1 MQLINLNEHPV
12 QFKNYTSVFFKNN
25 KVYIR
30 GLDVND
36 NRVSGYTDF
45 QPTVWVP
52 YEFNLQHWKQ
62 HIINQDFNSWTTFL
76 GNKPINAV
84 TFDSIESCK
93 KFVAEN
99 ITIKR
104 DNDGKPVKE
113 TKVHTSPNNMFI
125 NEYIAKMFP
134 TDIPIEMDKLK
145 IYAYDIETEIGHR
158 DVDDLSIVKVR
169 TKQIDNDD
177 SFEKVKFQQKEMTIE
192 QFELMP
198 DNDKWELYDQNTDQ
212 WVDYK
217 DHPYR
222 YIGGFPDPEQAN
234 EKITLITVQDVNT
247 KQIWTWGLENF
258 VNPKP
263 DEIEYRQFENEVD
276 MMKNF
281 VEFIDKDHPDVMTG
295 WNCLNKNSSVWFDD
309 HIDTIE
315 NVNQNDRLV
324 DSTVLMKSIK
334 SLKDEYQ
341 LDLYGRSQIS
351 CSKDHIFPCYVIDN
365 EKYTNFVPRYTNTV
379 DLSVSDIIHNMSE
392 NRSVYLKLP
401 IHQNSNPN
409 LNLRTIIEDN
419 VDWYFDTYEFFG
431 SDNVKIENVDELKRY
446 VQNNDKI
453 IVQFNSQVKKSFN
466 LNYELT
472 KEFCHLLGLIY
483 TDGSYDVKGNM
494 FVYYSSLRYMID
506 KVDEYVY
513 ENFVNKNRAKKY
525 KIHTPTKN
533 NYGTRI
539 GVNNLFGFV
548 AKSLIYNSNKKKSI
562 NKKTISRM
570 SSDQFFDFFS
580 GLVDGDG
587 HLDKCKLKNGQ
598 YRSLVNLC
606 NYDGDIQNIKE
617 LLLWNGIFANSYEH
631 GINIESISG
640 KDIKSKLDLWI
651 DYKQKLVSFISCC
664 NKDSKAKAKHL
675 DIRKVDDFFVI
686 KIKNAFKT
694 DKKVEMYDIM
704 TDTHYFY
711 TQGIK
716 THNCSFFDNTY
727 VGNRVKKILGTDWM
741 NRLSPFGDIHFKK
754 VEANEFGNTITET
767 SWSGIAPL
775 DYLKLYK
782 KFVPGNKESYKLD
795 AIAEIEL
802 GRRKVQ
808 NPTGGGFK
816 DFYTGKFEVKDP
828 PNQDDHEI
836 KKLGYQR
843 SLLKAKL
850 FDHPKL
856 KPEYDAL
863 NEKIIKMCKQLFIEY
878 NIQDVRLVA
887 ELDDKLQFL
896 NLIYTIGYMSH
907 CNPEDVFGPVK
918 TWDISLYYMLYHQ
931 HKVIPI
937 KLNASKSEKYPGA
950 YVKSPLVGRHQ
961 FCESFDLDSLLNG

>member
-62 HIINQDFNSWTTFL
+62 HIVKQDFNSWTTFL
-76 GNKPINAV
+76 GNKSINAV

-125 NEYIAKMFP
+125 NEYIAKTFP

-145 IYAYDIETEIGHR
+145 IYAFDIETEIGHR
-158 DVDDLSIVKVR
+158 DVDNLSIVKVR

-177 SFEKVKFQQKEMTIE
+177 SFEKIKFQQKEMTIE
-192 QFELMP
+192 DFELMP
-198 DNDKWELYDQNTDQ
+198 DNDKWELYDQDKDQ

-263 DEIEYRQFENEVD
+263 DEIEYRQFDNEID
-276 MMKNF
+276 MMKDF
-281 VEFIDKDHPDVMTG
+281 IEFIDKDPPDI
-295 WNCLNKNSSVWFDD
+295 LSS
-309 HIDTIE
+309 
-315 NVNQNDRLV
+315 
-324 DSTVLMKSIK
+324 
-334 SLKDEYQ
+334 
-341 LDLYGRSQIS
+341 
-351 CSKDHIFPCYVIDN
+351 
-365 EKYTNFVPRYTNTV
+365 
-379 DLSVSDIIHNMSE
+379 
-392 NRSVYLKLP
+392 
-401 IHQNSNPN
+401 
-409 LNLRTIIEDN
+409 
-419 VDWYFDTYEFFG
+419 
-431 SDNVKIENVDELKRY
+431 
-446 VQNNDKI
+446 
-453 IVQFNSQVKKSFN
+453 
-466 LNYELT
+466 
-472 KEFCHLLGLIY
+472 
-483 TDGSYDVKGNM
+483 
-494 FVYYSSLRYMID
+494 
-506 KVDEYVY
+506 
-513 ENFVNKNRAKKY
+513 
-525 KIHTPTKN
+525 
-533 NYGTRI
+533 
-539 GVNNLFGFV
+539 
-548 AKSLIYNSNKKKSI
+548 
-562 NKKTISRM
+562 
-570 SSDQFFDFFS
+570 
-580 GLVDGDG
+580 
-587 HLDKCKLKNGQ
+587 
-598 YRSLVNLC
+598 
-606 NYDGDIQNIKE
+606 
-617 LLLWNGIFANSYEH
+617 WNGM
-631 GINIESISG
+631 
-640 KDIKSKLDLWI
+640 
-651 DYKQKLVSFISCC
+651 V
-664 NKDSKAKAKHL
+664 
-675 DIRKVDDFFVI
+675 
-686 KIKNAFKT
+686 
-694 DKKVEMYDIM
+694 
-704 TDTHYFY
+704 
-711 TQGIK
+711 
-716 THNCSFFDNTY
+716 FDQTY
-727 VGNRVKKILGTDWM
+727 IPNRVKKILGTDWM

-816 DFYTGKFEVKDP
+816 DFYSGEFEVKDP
-828 PNQDDHEI
+828 PNQEDHEI

-850 FDHPKL
+850 FDHPEL
-856 KPEYDAL
+856 KPEYDKL
-863 NEKIIKMCKQLFIEY
+863 NDKIIKMCKQLFIEY

-950 YVKSPLVGRHQ
+950 Y
-961 FCESFDLDSLLNG
+961 

>member
-62 HIINQDFNSWTTFL
+62 HIVNQDFNSWTTFL

-99 ITIKR
+99 VMVKR
-104 DNDGKPVKE
+104 DNEGKTVKE

-125 NEYIAKMFP
+125 TEYIAKTFP
-134 TDIPIEMDKLK
+134 AEIPIEMDKLK
-145 IYAYDIETEIGHR
+145 IYAFDIETEIGHR
-158 DVDDLSIVKVR
+158 DVDNLSIVKVR

-177 SFEKVKFQQKEMTIE
+177 SFEKIAFQQKEMTIE
-192 QFELMP
+192 DFELMP
-198 DNDKWELYDQNTDQ
+198 DNDKWELYDQDKDQ

-263 DEIEYRQFENEVD
+263 DEIEYRQFDNEID
-276 MMKNF
+276 MMKDF
-281 VEFIDKDHPDVMTG
+281 IEFIDKDPPDI
-295 WNCLNKNSSVWFDD
+295 LSS
-309 HIDTIE
+309 
-315 NVNQNDRLV
+315 
-324 DSTVLMKSIK
+324 
-334 SLKDEYQ
+334 
-341 LDLYGRSQIS
+341 
-351 CSKDHIFPCYVIDN
+351 
-365 EKYTNFVPRYTNTV
+365 
-379 DLSVSDIIHNMSE
+379 
-392 NRSVYLKLP
+392 
-401 IHQNSNPN
+401 
-409 LNLRTIIEDN
+409 
-419 VDWYFDTYEFFG
+419 
-431 SDNVKIENVDELKRY
+431 
-446 VQNNDKI
+446 
-453 IVQFNSQVKKSFN
+453 
-466 LNYELT
+466 
-472 KEFCHLLGLIY
+472 
-483 TDGSYDVKGNM
+483 
-494 FVYYSSLRYMID
+494 
-506 KVDEYVY
+506 
-513 ENFVNKNRAKKY
+513 
-525 KIHTPTKN
+525 
-533 NYGTRI
+533 
-539 GVNNLFGFV
+539 
-548 AKSLIYNSNKKKSI
+548 
-562 NKKTISRM
+562 
-570 SSDQFFDFFS
+570 
-580 GLVDGDG
+580 
-587 HLDKCKLKNGQ
+587 
-598 YRSLVNLC
+598 
-606 NYDGDIQNIKE
+606 
-617 LLLWNGIFANSYEH
+617 WNGM
-631 GINIESISG
+631 
-640 KDIKSKLDLWI
+640 
-651 DYKQKLVSFISCC
+651 V
-664 NKDSKAKAKHL
+664 
-675 DIRKVDDFFVI
+675 
-686 KIKNAFKT
+686 
-694 DKKVEMYDIM
+694 
-704 TDTHYFY
+704 
-711 TQGIK
+711 
-716 THNCSFFDNTY
+716 FDQTY
-727 VGNRVKKILGTDWM
+727 IPNRVKKILGTDWM

-816 DFYTGKFEVKDP
+816 DFYSGEFEVKDP

-850 FDHPKL
+850 FDHPEL

-950 YVKSPLVGRHQ
+950 YVKAPLVGRHQ

>member
-62 HIINQDFNSWTTFL
+62 HIVNQDFNSWTTFL

-99 ITIKR
+99 VMVKR
-104 DNDGKPVKE
+104 DNEGKAVKE

-125 NEYIAKMFP
+125 TEYIAKTFP
-134 TDIPIEMDKLK
+134 AEIPIEMDKLK
-145 IYAYDIETEIGHR
+145 IYAFDIETEIGHR
-158 DVDDLSIVKVR
+158 DVDNLSIVKVR

-177 SFEKVKFQQKEMTIE
+177 SFEKIAFQQKEMTIE
-192 QFELMP
+192 DFELMP
-198 DNDKWELYDQNTDQ
+198 DNDKWELYDQDKDQ

-263 DEIEYRQFENEVD
+263 DEIEYRQFDNEID
-276 MMKNF
+276 MMKDF
-281 VEFIDKDHPDVMTG
+281 IEFIDKDPPDI
-295 WNCLNKNSSVWFDD
+295 LSS
-309 HIDTIE
+309 
-315 NVNQNDRLV
+315 
-324 DSTVLMKSIK
+324 
-334 SLKDEYQ
+334 
-341 LDLYGRSQIS
+341 
-351 CSKDHIFPCYVIDN
+351 
-365 EKYTNFVPRYTNTV
+365 
-379 DLSVSDIIHNMSE
+379 
-392 NRSVYLKLP
+392 
-401 IHQNSNPN
+401 
-409 LNLRTIIEDN
+409 
-419 VDWYFDTYEFFG
+419 
-431 SDNVKIENVDELKRY
+431 
-446 VQNNDKI
+446 
-453 IVQFNSQVKKSFN
+453 
-466 LNYELT
+466 
-472 KEFCHLLGLIY
+472 
-483 TDGSYDVKGNM
+483 
-494 FVYYSSLRYMID
+494 
-506 KVDEYVY
+506 
-513 ENFVNKNRAKKY
+513 
-525 KIHTPTKN
+525 
-533 NYGTRI
+533 
-539 GVNNLFGFV
+539 
-548 AKSLIYNSNKKKSI
+548 
-562 NKKTISRM
+562 
-570 SSDQFFDFFS
+570 
-580 GLVDGDG
+580 
-587 HLDKCKLKNGQ
+587 
-598 YRSLVNLC
+598 
-606 NYDGDIQNIKE
+606 
-617 LLLWNGIFANSYEH
+617 WNGM
-631 GINIESISG
+631 
-640 KDIKSKLDLWI
+640 
-651 DYKQKLVSFISCC
+651 V
-664 NKDSKAKAKHL
+664 
-675 DIRKVDDFFVI
+675 
-686 KIKNAFKT
+686 
-694 DKKVEMYDIM
+694 
-704 TDTHYFY
+704 
-711 TQGIK
+711 
-716 THNCSFFDNTY
+716 FDQTY
-727 VGNRVKKILGTDWM
+727 IPNRVKKILGTDWM

-816 DFYTGKFEVKDP
+816 DFYSGEFEVKDP

-850 FDHPKL
+850 FDRPEL
-856 KPEYDAL
+856 KSEYDAL

>member
-36 NRVSGYTDF
+36 NRVSGYIDF

-125 NEYIAKMFP
+125 NEYIAKTFP

-145 IYAYDIETEIGHR
+145 IYAFDIETEIGHR
-158 DVDDLSIVKVR
+158 DVDNLSLVKVR

-177 SFEKVKFQQKEMTIE
+177 SFEKIAFQQKEMTIE
-192 QFELMP
+192 DFELMP
-198 DNDKWELYDQNTDQ
+198 DNDKWELYDQDKDQ

-263 DEIEYRQFENEVD
+263 DEIEYRQFDNEID
-276 MMKNF
+276 MMKDF
-281 VEFIDKDHPDVMTG
+281 IEFIDKDPPDI
-295 WNCLNKNSSVWFDD
+295 LSS
-309 HIDTIE
+309 
-315 NVNQNDRLV
+315 
-324 DSTVLMKSIK
+324 
-334 SLKDEYQ
+334 
-341 LDLYGRSQIS
+341 
-351 CSKDHIFPCYVIDN
+351 
-365 EKYTNFVPRYTNTV
+365 
-379 DLSVSDIIHNMSE
+379 
-392 NRSVYLKLP
+392 
-401 IHQNSNPN
+401 
-409 LNLRTIIEDN
+409 
-419 VDWYFDTYEFFG
+419 
-431 SDNVKIENVDELKRY
+431 
-446 VQNNDKI
+446 
-453 IVQFNSQVKKSFN
+453 
-466 LNYELT
+466 
-472 KEFCHLLGLIY
+472 
-483 TDGSYDVKGNM
+483 
-494 FVYYSSLRYMID
+494 
-506 KVDEYVY
+506 
-513 ENFVNKNRAKKY
+513 
-525 KIHTPTKN
+525 
-533 NYGTRI
+533 
-539 GVNNLFGFV
+539 
-548 AKSLIYNSNKKKSI
+548 
-562 NKKTISRM
+562 
-570 SSDQFFDFFS
+570 
-580 GLVDGDG
+580 
-587 HLDKCKLKNGQ
+587 
-598 YRSLVNLC
+598 
-606 NYDGDIQNIKE
+606 
-617 LLLWNGIFANSYEH
+617 WNGM
-631 GINIESISG
+631 
-640 KDIKSKLDLWI
+640 
-651 DYKQKLVSFISCC
+651 V
-664 NKDSKAKAKHL
+664 
-675 DIRKVDDFFVI
+675 
-686 KIKNAFKT
+686 
-694 DKKVEMYDIM
+694 
-704 TDTHYFY
+704 
-711 TQGIK
+711 
-716 THNCSFFDNTY
+716 FDQTY
-727 VGNRVKKILGTDWM
+727 IPNRVKKILGTDWM

-816 DFYTGKFEVKDP
+816 DFYSGEFEVKDP

-850 FDHPKL
+850 FDHPEL

-950 YVKSPLVGRHQ
+950 Y
-961 FCESFDLDSLLNG
+961 